1 MFRRYAVGKFLRKYI
16 LKNKINFIMI
26 SAILLAAG
34 QSKRMNG
41 ENKLTKKI
49 QDNPLIKLAVKNI
62 LASSTNELIIVLGY
76 QKEIVEKLIDKTEK
90 IKFVFN
96 KDFESGMASSI
107 KTGIDNLSDKTEVF
121 FICLGDMPM
130 VSHDIYNQLIKSK
143 DKKEIIVPTY
153 KGQQGNP
160 VLFDK
165 SMKEIVMNIT
175 GDVGAKKILELNKD
189 KILNLEINDQ
199 SISKGFNT
207 QGDFNSL

>member
-1 MFRRYAVGKFLRKYI
+1 LKKRRRVKSPAPA
-16 LKNKINFIMI
+16 KIYFIMI

-34 QSKRMNG
+34 QSKRMDG
-41 ENKLTKKI
+41 ENKLTKEI
-49 QDNPLIKLAVKNI
+49 QGVPLIKHSVKNI
-62 LASSTNELIIVLGY
+62 LASSVDELIIVLGY
-76 QKEIVEKLIDKTEK
+76 QKEIIEKLIDKNNK

-96 KDFESGMASSI
+96 KDFENGMASSI
-107 KTGIDNLSDKTEVF
+107 KTGLDNLSEKTEAF

-130 VSHDIYNQLIKSK
+130 VNHDIYNQLIKSK
-143 DKKEIIVPTY
+143 DNKEIIVPTY

-165 SMKEIVMNIT
+165 SMKETVMNIT

-199 SISKGFNT
+199 SIVKGFNT
-207 QGDFNSL
+207 QGDFSSL

>member
-1 MFRRYAVGKFLRKYI
+1 
-16 LKNKINFIMI
+16 MI

-49 QDNPLIKLAVKNI
+49 QGNPLIKLSVKNI

-76 QKEIVEKLIDKTEK
+76 QKEIIEKLIDKNEK

-96 KDFESGMASSI
+96 KNFESGMASSI
-107 KTGIDNLSDKTEVF
+107 KTGLNNLSEKTEAF

-130 VSHDIYNQLIKSK
+130 VSHDIYDQLIKSK

-160 VLFDK
+160 VLFNK
-165 SMKEIVMNIT
+165 SMKEKVIDIS

-199 SISKGFNT
+199 SITKGFNT
-207 QGDFNSL
+207 QDDFSSL

>member
-1 MFRRYAVGKFLRKYI
+1 
-16 LKNKINFIMI
+16 MI

-41 ENKLTKKI
+41 DNKLVKKI
-49 QDNPLIKLAVKNI
+49 RDIPLIKHSVNNI
-62 LASSTNELIIVLGY
+62 LASSIDELIIVLGY
-76 QKEIVEKLIDKTEK
+76 QKEIIEKLIDKNEK

-107 KTGIDNLSDKTEVF
+107 KTGLNNLSKKTEAF

-143 DKKEIIVPTY
+143 NNKEIIVPTY

-160 VLFDK
+160 VLFNK
-165 SMKEIVMNIT
+165 SMKEKILDIT
-175 GDVGAKKILELNKD
+175 GDAGAKKIFELNKD

-199 SISKGFNT
+199 SITKGFDT
-207 QGDFNSL
+207 QDNFNSFY

>member
-1 MFRRYAVGKFLRKYI
+1 
-16 LKNKINFIMI
+16 MI

-34 QSKRMNG
+34 QSKRMDG
-41 ENKLTKKI
+41 ENKLSKEI
-49 QDNPLIKLAVKNI
+49 QGIPLIKLSVKNI
-62 LASSTNELIIVLGY
+62 LASSIDELIIVLGY
-76 QKEIVEKLIDKTEK
+76 QKEIIEKLIDKNEK

-107 KTGIDNLSDKTEVF
+107 KTGLNNLSYKNEAF
-121 FICLGDMPM
+121 FICLSDMPM
-130 VSHDIYNQLIKSK
+130 VNHDIYNQLIKSK
-143 DKKEIIVPTY
+143 DKKEIIIPTY

-165 SMKEIVMNIT
+165 SMKEKIMNIT

-199 SISKGFNT
+199 SITKRFNT
-207 QGDFNSL
+207 QNDFSSL

>member
-1 MFRRYAVGKFLRKYI
+1 
-16 LKNKINFIMI
+16 MI

-34 QSKRMNG
+34 QSKRMDG
-41 ENKLTKKI
+41 ENKLIKEI
-49 QDNPLIKLAVKNI
+49 QGAPLIKYSVKNI
-62 LASSTNELIIVLGY
+62 LASSVDELIIVLGY
-76 QKEIVEKLIDKTEK
+76 QKEIIEKLIDKNNK

-96 KDFESGMASSI
+96 KDFENGMASSI
-107 KTGIDNLSDKTEVF
+107 KTGLDNLSEKTEAF

-130 VSHDIYNQLIKSK
+130 INHDIYNQLIKSK
-143 DKKEIIVPTY
+143 DNKEIIVPTY

-165 SMKEIVMNIT
+165 SMKETVMNIT

-199 SISKGFNT
+199 NITKGFNT
-207 QGDFNSL
+207 QDDFNSL

>member
-1 MFRRYAVGKFLRKYI
+1 
-16 LKNKINFIMI
+16 MI

-41 ENKLTKKI
+41 ENKLTKEI
-49 QDNPLIKLAVKNI
+49 QGIPLIKLSVKNI
-62 LASSTNELIIVLGY
+62 LASSINELIVVLGH
-76 QKEIVEKLIDKTEK
+76 QKEIIEKLIDKNEK

-96 KDFESGMASSI
+96 KNFESGMASSI
-107 KTGIDNLSDKTEVF
+107 KTGLNNLSEKTEAF

-130 VSHDIYNQLIKSK
+130 VNHDIYNQLIKSK
-143 DKKEIIVPTY
+143 DNKEIIVPTY

-165 SMKEIVMNIT
+165 SMKETVMNIT

-189 KILNLEINDQ
+189 KISNLEINNQ
-199 SISKGFNT
+199 NISKSFNT
-207 QGDFNSL
+207 QDDFSSL

>member
-1 MFRRYAVGKFLRKYI
+1 
-16 LKNKINFIMI
+16 MI

-41 ENKLTKKI
+41 ENKLTKEI
-49 QDNPLIKLAVKNI
+49 QGTPLIKHSVKNI
-62 LASSTNELIIVLGY
+62 LASSIDELIVVLGH
-76 QKEIVEKLIDKTEK
+76 QKETIEKLVNKNEK

-96 KDFESGMASSI
+96 KDFESGIASSI
-107 KTGIDNLSDKTEVF
+107 KTGLNNLSEKTEAF

-130 VSHDIYNQLIKSK
+130 VNLNIYNQLIKSIN
-143 DKKEIIVPTY
+143 KKEIIVPTY

-160 VLFDK
+160 VLFAK
-165 SMKEIVMNIT
+165 SMKEKIINIS

-199 SISKGFNT
+199 CVTKDFNT
-207 QGDFNSL
+207 QDSFD

>member
-1 MFRRYAVGKFLRKYI
+1 
-16 LKNKINFIMI
+16 MI

-41 ENKLTKKI
+41 ENKLTKEI
-49 QDNPLIKLAVKNI
+49 QGIPLIKLSVKNI
-62 LASSTNELIIVLGY
+62 LASSINELIIVLGY
-76 QKEIVEKLIDKTEK
+76 QKEIIEKLIDKNEK
-90 IKFVFN
+90 IKFIFN
-96 KDFESGMASSI
+96 KNFENGMASSI
-107 KTGIDNLSDKTEVF
+107 KTGLDNLSKGTEAF

-130 VSHDIYNQLIKSK
+130 VNHDIYNQLIKSK
-143 DKKEIIVPTY
+143 DNKEIIVPTY

-199 SISKGFNT
+199 NITRGFDT
-207 QGDFNSL
+207 QDNFNHLY

>member
-1 MFRRYAVGKFLRKYI
+1 MD
-16 LKNKINFIMI
+16 KINKI

-41 ENKLTKKI
+41 ENKLVKEI
-49 QDNPLIKLAVKNI
+49 QGIPLIKLSVKNI
-62 LASSTNELIIVLGY
+62 LASSINELIIVLGH
-76 QKEIVEKLIDKTEK
+76 QKEIIEKLIDKNEK

-107 KTGIDNLSDKTEVF
+107 KIGLDNLSEKTEAF

-130 VSHDIYNQLIKSK
+130 VNHNIYNQLIKSK
-143 DKKEIIVPTY
+143 NNKEIIVPNY

-160 VLFDK
+160 VLFNK
-165 SMKEIVMNIT
+165 SMKEKIINIS

-199 SISKGFNT
+199 GVTKGFDT
-207 QGDFNSL
+207 QDNFNSLY